1 MTTYVYTLLV
11 SALAAALVE
20 LISPKGEGGK
30 LASSIRM
37 LAGLCLLVALL
48 SPLREGLRL
57 LESFRDGSLS
67 DSVEA
72 LLPEGVLPDY
82 GEVFGDT
89 LTAVTEQEVEAWVQS
104 LLVSSYGIPAE
115 GCTVSA
121 MCDYEAETM
130 TITEVRIAL
139 RGKYALTDPHP
150 IESAVTQALG
160 CPCFVTVGEGK
171 ENA

>member
-67 DSVEA
+67 DDVEA
-72 LLPEGVLPDY
+72 LLPESVLPDY

-121 MCDYEAETM
+121 LCDYDAETV
-130 TITEVRIAL
+130 TVTEVRIAL
-139 RGKYALTDPHP
+139 LGKYALTDPHP
-150 IESAVTQALG
+150 MESAVTQALG
-160 CPCFVTVGEGK
+160 CPCYVTVGEGK